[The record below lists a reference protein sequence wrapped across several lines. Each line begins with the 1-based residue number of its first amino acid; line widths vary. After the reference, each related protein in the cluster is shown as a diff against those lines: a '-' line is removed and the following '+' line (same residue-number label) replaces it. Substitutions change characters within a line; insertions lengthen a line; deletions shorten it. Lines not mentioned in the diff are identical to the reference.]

1 MIIYGSCEAA
11 ACRGQSSVMTSIAV
25 RGSGHWLVSFPQ
37 PCALSTAHSLHAAI
51 EHVLLCRDDMT
62 REEAIALV
70 AKAIRSGIF
79 NDLGSGSNVDLCVIS
94 EGGKKVDYLRNYEK
108 LQGRT
113 YARKEPVIF
122 QKGTARA
129 FLSAAVAHLSIAL
142 RLVQIVYH
150 FASAPGI
157 SPSPSA
163 RHSMPASLACNY
175 ACVCLWLQR

>member
-1 MIIYGSCEAA
+1 MLIVYAFAMPLRAA
-11 ACRGQSSVMTSIAV
+11 VEWQCRLIAFV
-25 RGSGHWLVSFPQ
+25 AQRTGGWMSRSRVCVPMR
-37 PCALSTAHSLHAAI
+37 TARMLQLKAP
-51 EHVLLCRDDMT
+51 LLRRDDMT